1 MKGAPQIRAGRTE
14 ARARATA
21 TGTPMREPPM
31 RDTPTTG
38 TPTTAGS
45 RRGAPRTRADGRS
58 VNAVVYAAL
67 KEQITGGQLRPGV
80 KLIHQDLAER
90 LDVSRTPVREA
101 LERLYQEG
109 FVTRLPRRGFYVAE
123 IDEDEAAELYGLREA
138 LETYALRLT
147 LARGIRPAE
156 LRELDAINRRYRSLL
171 RPDATRERMVV
182 DRDWHLALA
191 GLAGNRALMRS
202 LHAVFERLIL
212 KIRTDGYRT
221 VRGEEALREH
231 LRMMKALREAD
242 REQAEALLAE
252 HIRSAR
258 RRLSGHLQELSGQRP
273 GGDPTRA

>member
-1 MKGAPQIRAGRTE
+1 LRNAPQSGPGHPEAQVRTTPSDVPTSAGVRL
-14 ARARATA
+14 R
-21 TGTPMREPPM
+21 
-31 RDTPTTG
+31 
-38 TPTTAGS
+38 
-45 RRGAPRTRADGRS
+45 APRTRTAERS
-58 VNAVVYAAL
+58 VNAVVYAAI
-67 KEQITGGQLRPGV
+67 KEEITGGRLRPGI

-90 LDVSRTPVREA
+90 LQVSRTPVREA

-123 IDEDEAAELYGLREA
+123 IDEEEAGELYGLREA
-138 LETYALRLT
+138 LETYAVRLS

-156 LRELDAINRRYRSLL
+156 LRQLDEINRRYRSLL
-171 RPDATRERMVV
+171 RPDATRDRMIV

-231 LRMMKALREAD
+231 LQMMKALRQGD
-242 REQAEALLAE
+242 RAEAELLLAE

-258 RRLSGHLQELSGQRP
+258 RRLSGHLQELSGQRS
-273 GGDPTRA
+273 DSDATRS

>member
-1 MKGAPQIRAGRTE
+1 MRSALQVRSDRTE
-14 ARARATA
+14 PQVRAAP
-21 TGTPMREPPM
+21 TGTS
-31 RDTPTTG
+31 
-38 TPTTAGS
+38 TTAGAGRRTARS
-45 RRGAPRTRADGRS
+45 RTDERS

-80 KLIHQDLAER
+80 KLIHQELAER
-90 LDVSRTPVREA
+90 LEVSRTPVREA

-123 IDEDEAAELYGLREA
+123 IDEEEAAELYGLREA

-156 LRELDAINRRYRSLL
+156 LRQLDEINRRYRSLL
-171 RPDATRERMVV
+171 RPDATRDRMIV

-231 LRMMKALREAD
+231 VQMMKALRQAD
-242 REQAEALLAE
+242 REEAEALLAE

-273 GGDPTRA
+273 GGAATRA